1 MSEKKQL
8 SSQTDSS
15 DLSLGRCLGDLL
27 ITTYKVKFTFP
38 KVFFHNNFTFPKVF
52 WANTAI
58 LFL

>member
-15 DLSLGRCLGDLL
+15 DLSLGRCLGHLL
-27 ITTYKVKFTFP
+27 VTTYKGKFTFL
-38 KVFFHNNFTFPKVF
+38 KVF
-52 WANTAI
+52 WANTAV